1 MPPRAANHP
10 AAAPMKIVFPY
21 IAQPHQIPHSFPLAA
36 ELASRP
42 GFDVHIA
49 CSTDAQETLVRRLA
63 ALYPAARLT
72 IHRLWVS
79 WLARRLKHFF
89 DEGLPPKGL
98 VLISNRR
105 YFSQFAA
112 AIVPERTSL
121 WLRKVRLA
129 SLKLIYT
136 QHGPPGRAITYAPD
150 IRRFDYV
157 LVPGTTQAERFLRE
171 GLVRPGAYHTGCYP
185 KFDLVSRLQRAPLR
199 LFAEARPTVL
209 YNPHFLDEL
218 SSWPTMGLQVLDF
231 FAQSADYNLIFA
243 PHIRL
248 FDHQKAALHAAL
260 DRYRGLPHLHI
271 DTGSD
276 RSIDMSYTEAADL
289 YLGDVSSQVIEFL
302 VRPRPCVFLKAHDV
316 DWQQSPDYLFW
327 HMGPVLERLSELPGA
342 LAGAQATHPQWRPAQ
357 ERYFSDCFSTRFD
370 AQGRADIG
378 HSVVAGADAI
388 AAFLQR
394 SA

>member
-1 MPPRAANHP
+1 
-10 AAAPMKIVFPY
+10 MKIVFPY

-42 GFDVHIA
+42 GYQVHIA
-49 CSTDAQETLVRRLA
+49 CSTDAQEALVRRLA
-63 ALYPAARLT
+63 ALYPAAKLT
-72 IHRLWVS
+72 IERLWVS
-79 WLARRLKHFF
+79 WLARRLKHVF

-121 WLRKVRLA
+121 WLRKLRLS

-150 IRRFDYV
+150 ISRFDYV
-157 LVPGTTQAERFLRE
+157 LVPGATQAARFLRE

-185 KFDLVSRLQRAPLR
+185 KFDLVSRLQRAPLK

-218 SSWPTMGLQVLDF
+218 SSWPSMGLKVLDF
-231 FAQSADYNLIFA
+231 FAASRDYNLIFA

-248 FDHQKAALHAAL
+248 FDHQKTELHAAL

-302 VRPRPCVFLKAHDV
+302 VRPRPCVFLKAHDA

-327 HMGPVLERLSELPGA
+327 HMGPVLETLSELPAA
-342 LAGAQATHPQWRPAQ
+342 LARAQATHPQWRAAQ
-357 ERYFSDCFSTRFD
+357 QRYFSDCFSTRFD
-370 AQGRADIG
+370 AQGRAEIG
-378 HSVVAGADAI
+378 HSVLAAADAI
-388 AAFLQR
+388 DHFLQR
-394 SA
+394 PA

>member
-1 MPPRAANHP
+1 
-10 AAAPMKIVFPY
+10 MKIVFPY

-63 ALYPAARLT
+63 TLYPAANLT
-72 IHRLWVS
+72 IERLWVS
-79 WLARRLKHFF
+79 WLAQRLKHLF

-98 VLISNRR
+98 VLLSNRR

-121 WLRKVRLA
+121 WLRKLKLA
-129 SLKLIYT
+129 SLKLVYT
-136 QHGPPGRAITYAPD
+136 QHGPPSHTITYAPD
-150 IRRFDYV
+150 IHLFDYV
-157 LVPGTTQAERFLRE
+157 LIPGVTQARRFLQD
-171 GLVRPGAYHTGCYP
+171 GLVRQGAYHTGCYP
-185 KFDLVSRLQRAPLR
+185 KFDLVRRLQRAPLE
-199 LFAEARPTVL
+199 LFADARPIVV
-209 YNPHFLDEL
+209 YNPHFKPEL
-218 SSWPTMGLQVLDF
+218 SSWPSMGIKVLDF
-231 FAQSADYNLIFA
+231 FAASRDYNLIFA

-248 FDHQKAALHAAL
+248 FDHHRIALHAAL
-260 DRYRGLPHLHI
+260 DRYRRLPHIHI

-276 RSIDMSYTEAADL
+276 RSIDMSYTEAADI

-302 VRPRPCVFLKAHDV
+302 VRPRPCLFFDAHDA
-316 DWQQSPDYLFW
+316 DWRHSPDYLHW
-327 HMGPVLERLSELPGA
+327 HMGPVLRSLDALPQA
-342 LAGAQATHPQWRPAQ
+342 LAEAQPKHGQWREAQ
-357 ERYFSDCFSTRFD
+357 QRYFSDCFSTRFD
-370 AQGRADIG
+370 AEGRAEIG
-378 HSVVAGADAI
+378 DSVVAGADAI